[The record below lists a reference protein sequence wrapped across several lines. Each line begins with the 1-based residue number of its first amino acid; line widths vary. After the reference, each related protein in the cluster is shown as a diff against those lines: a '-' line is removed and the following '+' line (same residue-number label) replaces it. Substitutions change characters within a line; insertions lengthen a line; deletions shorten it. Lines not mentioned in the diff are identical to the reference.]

1 MTRRRWIV
9 LAVVMAL
16 LGLAALGL
24 PCSGSGSGSSS
35 GSSSVVSLD
44 FGSDRV
50 SSSSRNVE
58 DQRVTSGNSRV
69 AAESARAHADAP
81 EPAGARTSKRALDE
95 AERVRLAALREQILA
110 AQRSREAAATAAEG
124 PHQEPMP
131 EPPPSEGLTNHVDGY
146 DELVDEL
153 NRNFLPLS
161 DECIA
166 DALERRPELAGVL
179 EVGFQLIVDDDLG
192 SVIESVEIPAHGEVV
207 DAQLHECMRESLLS
221 MMLPPG
227 EEPGSEPLMLS
238 LRVP

>member
-1 MTRRRWIV
+1 MTHRRWIV
-9 LAVVMAL
+9 LAVVMAM

-24 PCSGSGSGSSS
+24 PCSST
-35 GSSSVVSLD
+35 VVSLD
-44 FGSDRV
+44 SLDFGRDHVSV
-50 SSSSRNVE
+50 SSSNVE
-58 DQRVTSGNSRV
+58 DQRSASSNSRG
-69 AAESARAHADAP
+69 AESARAHTDAP
-81 EPAGARTSKRALDE
+81 EAAGARTLKVALDE
-95 AERVRLAALREQILA
+95 AERVRVAALREQILA
-110 AQRSREAAATAAEG
+110 AQRSREAAATIAATVAEG
-124 PHQEPMP
+124 PRAKPMP
-131 EPPPSEGLTNHVDGY
+131 EPPPSEGLTNHLDGY

-179 EVGFQLIVDDDLG
+179 EVGFQLIIDDDLG